1 MPMDKNTIE
10 GLINGLKRQRDE
22 LALKIHLGKA
32 EAQCEW
38 EKVEEKLN
46 ALRDEYR
53 PVKEAVE
60 ETAEGVLSALELTA
74 NEVKTGLER
83 VKKLL

>member
-32 EAQCEW
+32 EAKDEW
-38 EKVEEKLN
+38 EKVEDKLN
-46 ALRDEYR
+46 ALRDEYG

-74 NEVKTGLER
+74 NEVKAGLER